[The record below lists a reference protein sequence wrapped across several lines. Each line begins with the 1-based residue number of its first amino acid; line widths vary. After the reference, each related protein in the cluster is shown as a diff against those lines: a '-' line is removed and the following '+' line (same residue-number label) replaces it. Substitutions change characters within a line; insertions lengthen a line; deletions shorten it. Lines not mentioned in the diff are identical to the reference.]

1 MIAWNRWYHVDGNT
15 YGTWLHG
22 DHRGWRTRHHRTHVP
37 YDYKNPPP
45 PEVYER
51 LEKHSL
57 ASMKDAIVFL
67 TPPQRKVACGEMA
80 GKLLSL
86 GVELLAI
93 SVDRIHYHMLAR
105 FPTDHVKHWVGLAKK
120 HSAFMMRAHG
130 IAGGVWAIGC
140 RAGPIGDRTHQVHTF
155 EYIRRHERKGAV
167 VWTFRDS
174 FPLTE
179 DPVLE
184 ERLAELRT
192 RKSQGG

>member
-1 MIAWNRWYHVDGNT
+1 MTTWNGWYHVDGNS

-22 DHRGWRTRHHRTHVP
+22 DHRGWRTRHHRQHVP

-45 PEVYER
+45 PEVYAR

-57 ASMKDAIVFL
+57 KSMKDAIVL
-67 TPPQRKVACGEMA
+67 LNPNQRRVACHEMA
-80 GKLLSL
+80 VKLLSL
-86 GVELLAI
+86 DVELLAI

-120 HSAFMMRAHG
+120 HSAFIMKEHG

-140 RAGPIGDRTHQVHTF
+140 RAGTIADRSHQVNTF
-155 EYIRRHERKGAV
+155 DYIRRHALKGAV
-167 VWTFRDS
+167 VWTFRDATPGS
-174 FPLTE
+174 E

-184 ERLAELRT
+184 SRIAELRS
-192 RKSQGG
+192 RRGQKG